1 MSFSICVI
9 KIVHNKN
16 IVFLLRETEN
26 NFVLQVKYIIQNE
39 KEEED
44 IGQNLNG
51 YKKL

>member
-1 MSFSICVI
+1 MRYTD
-9 KIVHNKN
+9 
-16 IVFLLRETEN
+16 VFLLRETEN